1 MGPHNLRVRTSIWLQ
16 SSFLSDLSSTKSAKI
31 IKNEKMANNWK
42 LRLNFLQTKSV
53 SLEDCNSKYLQS
65 QERFKVVSLVQ
76 SKARYRFFG
85 LVVISRPRK
94 YKIQGSKV
102 GLEDW
107 QSTNVVGVYPRH
119 RLVAG
124 SWQLQSWIDQLS
136 NIYNNIYFFET
147 WMSKSKY

>member
-65 QERFKVVSLVQ
+65 QERFKSCKPSSLQ
-76 SKARYRFFG
+76 SRARYRFLGSFFVPENIKNTG
-85 LVVISRPRK
+85 VKSWIRGMTK
-94 YKIQGSKV
+94 YKCCWCLSEAQTCSRELTITE
-102 GLEDW
+102 LDW
-107 QSTNVVGVYPRH
+107 PT
-119 RLVAG
+119 
-124 SWQLQSWIDQLS
+124 LQYLKQYLLFRNLDV
-136 NIYNNIYFFET
+136 
-147 WMSKSKY
+147 